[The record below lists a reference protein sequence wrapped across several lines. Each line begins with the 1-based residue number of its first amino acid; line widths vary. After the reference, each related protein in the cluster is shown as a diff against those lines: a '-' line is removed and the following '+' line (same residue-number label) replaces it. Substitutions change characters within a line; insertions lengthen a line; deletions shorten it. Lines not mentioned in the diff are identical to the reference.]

1 MANELVYLDS
11 YCLQND
17 MRIRLPKAILTNLS
31 AEKGKTIFDSLSEK
45 ELGKIQVSKESA
57 ILHNPAMLKSKAKYF
72 NPLIF
77 SSASCHF
84 HSK

>member
-31 AEKGKTIFDSLSEK
+31 AEKGKTVFDIYFDPETRDIVLSVKDDVQEK
-45 ELGKIQVSKESA
+45 DK
-57 ILHNPAMLKSKAKYF
+57 
-72 NPLIF
+72 
-77 SSASCHF
+77 
-84 HSK
+84 

>member
-31 AEKGKTIFDSLSEK
+31 AEKGKTVFD
-45 ELGKIQVSKESA
+45 I
-57 ILHNPAMLKSKAKYF
+57 YF
-72 NPLIF
+72 NPETRTIVLREKND
-77 SSASCHF
+77 SGRKGS
-84 HSK
+84 